1 MFLTLPARANTFV
14 PLDFSVPIDL
24 NFSTP
29 PSFKI
34 KGKFLSPTHK
44 KRIYDV
50 NNSLLYTVRDKYFTF
65 FNHSS
70 LVFNAEGEKIARVK
84 NKFFSFKDNFIIE
97 GYKDEIKIE
106 RTGWLSP
113 SKIERNGEVIGTITK
128 QITIATDCYELD
140 ANEQDISFLVALVI
154 AIDNIQDNKKRKR
167 D

>member
-1 MFLTLPARANTFV
+1 M
-14 PLDFSVPIDL
+14 
-24 NFSTP
+24 
-29 PSFKI
+29 
-34 KGKFLSPTHK
+34 
-44 KRIYDV
+44 
-50 NNSLLYTVRDKYFTF
+50 
-65 FNHSS
+65 
-70 LVFNAEGEKIARVK
+70 FNAEGEKIARVK

-140 ANEQDISFLVALVI
+140 ANEQDIPFLVALVI